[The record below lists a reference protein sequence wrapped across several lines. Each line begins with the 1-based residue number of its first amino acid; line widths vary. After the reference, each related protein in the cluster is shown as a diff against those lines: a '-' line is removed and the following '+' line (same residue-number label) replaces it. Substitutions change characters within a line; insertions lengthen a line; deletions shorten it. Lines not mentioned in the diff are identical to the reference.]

1 MTYIIGGKCK
11 DGVVIIADKKII
23 DPETSLVEV
32 KDKLFIFRK
41 DNFYYPIVIGSSGT
55 VPLYDKF
62 KKDAIAKLEKI
73 KPNKISFTFK
83 SFTTSFNVSGMIY
96 PYVSM
101 SDNAM

>member
-1 MTYIIGGKCK
+1 MYYWGKMQRRSCNYCRQ
-11 DGVVIIADKKII
+11 KII

-41 DNFYYPIVIGSSGT
+41 DNFYYPTVIGSSGT

-73 KPNKISFTFK
+73 KPNKISFTSK
-83 SFTTSFNVSGMIY
+83 SFTTSFNICL
-96 PYVSM
+96 
-101 SDNAM
+101 NE